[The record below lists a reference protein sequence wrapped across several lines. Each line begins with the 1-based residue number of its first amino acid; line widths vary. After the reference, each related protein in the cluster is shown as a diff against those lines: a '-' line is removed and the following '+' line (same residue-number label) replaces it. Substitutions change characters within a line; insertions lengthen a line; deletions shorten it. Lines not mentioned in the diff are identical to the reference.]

1 MSSSPKA
8 INIPWKNFFLQCILS
23 KQTYKCSGVWISI
36 EKKIK
41 CKKQK
46 CTWAS
51 LDFTTFGQVFKGSF
65 THLMNMWSTHSTYS
79 SIIQGWF
86 TPPNTSQYMPLW
98 SQEDLWRYWDVDR
111 QDIDFGFG
119 RFTRGLTDRVWN
131 RVRKS
136 LCKWSSRSL
145 PCMRHWLLCLV
156 NGFLLRVRVML
167 CVTVCHQS
175 SRTCW

>member
-41 CKKQK
+41 CKTQK

-119 RFTRGLTDRVWN
+119 RFTQGLTDRVSGLLALYLACDIDFSVWLMVFC
-131 RVRKS
+131 RGR
-136 LCKWSSRSL
+136 SSAV
-145 PCMRHWLLCLV
+145 CFQAVEM
-156 NGFLLRVRVML
+156 LR
-167 CVTVCHQS
+167 VTVCHQS